1 MQLHLQ
7 TVLLFAALTTAG
19 VTVGI
24 ALLAWRD
31 RSAYLRDW
39 AAALVLVCVGMALY
53 GLRDGLSAWLGVI
66 VANLLLLSN
75 QVFSW
80 SGYARLFGVRR
91 PWPWILAGYLAVAGV
106 YALLTYVWDSYT
118 LRVLFFNA
126 LLCLLSAACA
136 LLLWDHR
143 RRIGGAVLALPLGV
157 HLLQV
162 FLGLLRIGI
171 TLKDG
176 GVSHQSM
183 FVSQGQIFIIMLNS
197 LGVMAMAFGF
207 MSLHAGRLLDTV
219 EAQAATDPLT
229 GLLNRRGFD
238 VALQRE
244 WRRHQRLEQGLAALM
259 IDIDHFKQI
268 NDKQGHPIGDAAL
281 RHLADT
287 LRQQLRP
294 YDLLGRLGGEEFCV
308 VLPGVSPALAAQT
321 AERLCRAPL
330 SFVPEGESI
339 PLSMTVSIGVAS
351 CRPDDAHPDALLARA
366 DRALYQ
372 AKQQGRDRVVLSEP
386 SA

>member
-24 ALLAWRD
+24 GLLAWRD

-53 GLRDGLSAWLGVI
+53 GLREGLPAWLGVI

-80 SGYARLFGVRR
+80 TGYARLFRVRR
-91 PWPWILAGYLAVAGV
+91 PWPWILAGYLAVTAV
-106 YALLTYVWDSYT
+106 YVALTYGWDSYT
-118 LRVLFFNA
+118 ARVLFFNV
-126 LLCLLSAACA
+126 LLCLLSGACA
-136 LLLWDHR
+136 RLLWAHR

-162 FLGLLRIGI
+162 FLGLMRIGV
-171 TLKDG
+171 TLNEG
-176 GVSHQSM
+176 GVSHQSV
-183 FVSQGQIFIIMLNS
+183 FVSQGQIFVIMLNS

-207 MSLHAGRLLDTV
+207 MSLHAGRLLDALET
-219 EAQAATDPLT
+219 QAATDPLT

-238 VALQRE
+238 AALQRE
-244 WRRHQRLEQGLAALM
+244 WRRHQRLGQGLALLM
-259 IDIDHFKQI
+259 VDIDHFKQI
-268 NDKQGHPIGDAAL
+268 NDSQGHPIGDAAL
-281 RHLADT
+281 CHLAAT
-287 LRQQLRP
+287 LRHQLRP
-294 YDLLGRLGGEEFCV
+294 YDLIGRLGGEEFCV
-308 VLPGVSPALAAQT
+308 VLPGVNLELARQT
-321 AERLCRAPL
+321 AERLRRAPL
-330 SFVPEGESI
+330 GFVPEGEAV
-339 PLSMTVSIGVAS
+339 PVQMTVSIGVAGGS
-351 CRPDDAHPDALLARA
+351 SEDAGPEALLARA

>member
-24 ALLAWRD
+24 GLLAWRD

-39 AAALVLVCVGMALY
+39 AAALVAVCLGLALY
-53 GLRDGLSAWLGVI
+53 GLREGLAAWLGVI

-80 SGYARLFGVRR
+80 TGYARLFGVRR

-106 YALLTYVWDSYT
+106 YVLLTYVWDSYT

-126 LLCLLSAACA
+126 LLCLLSAASA

-143 RRIGGAVLALPLGV
+143 RRVGAAVLALPLGV

-162 FLGLLRIGI
+162 FLGLLRIGV
-171 TLKDG
+171 TLHEG
-176 GVSHQSM
+176 GVSQQSIY
-183 FVSQGQIFIIMLNS
+183 VSQGQIFVIMLNS

-207 MSLHAGRLLDTV
+207 MSLHAGRLLDVLET
-219 EAQAATDPLT
+219 QAATDPLT

-238 VALQRE
+238 AALQRE
-244 WRRHQRLEQGLAALM
+244 WRRHQRLGQGLALLM
-259 IDIDHFKQI
+259 VDIDHFKQI
-268 NDKQGHPIGDAAL
+268 NDSQGHPIGDAAL
-281 RHLADT
+281 CHLAAT

-294 YDLLGRLGGEEFCV
+294 YDLIGRLGGEEFCV
-308 VLPGVSPALAAQT
+308 VLPGVSLELARQT
-321 AERLCRAPL
+321 AERLRRAPL
-330 SFVPEGESI
+330 GFVPEGEAA
-339 PLSMTVSIGVAS
+339 PVQMTVSIGVAS
-351 CRPDDAHPDALLARA
+351 GTPEDAGPEALLARA

-386 SA
+386 TA